1 MRRFVS
7 LAGGFRLPLS
17 AADHAPAAL
26 RPLPLP
32 SQLVLALQDSQP
44 CVSIGQQ
51 VLKYQRL
58 ADADSEYGTAL
69 HAPTSGRI
77 VAIRQQVQALPGTPL
92 ASSLILEVDGHDTAV
107 PLCPAS
113 PVQLT
118 RLDLALQLQ
127 AMGVTGSHGPLLPLE
142 WATQQQALPLLIINA
157 VEDEPG
163 LAAVSALLSAQA
175 DAVVAAIAMLEQV
188 LQPTRIVIAI
198 QQQQYAALKAM
209 HTAVAG
215 RNWHI
220 ATITAPYPAADE
232 ATLYTLLA
240 QPEEAHHSLCLPV
253 DAVAAAG
260 DAILQGQPCISR
272 IVSIC
277 GTLARPGNM
286 QALLGTPLS
295 HVMDNAGAAAGQD
308 IGHGGSLRAYTLPAD
323 QADAL
328 GLHWHS
334 NCLQAVAPAIAP
346 SVQDCVRCG
355 DCARI
360 CPSQLQPQEL
370 YWHCS
375 QQDTTQALTWGLQDC
390 SLCGL
395 CNAVCPSQLPLL
407 EQFRRSALQYR
418 TAQQQQLVADQA
430 RQRHRFRQLR
440 LERDKQEKAQRLAE
454 RAAEQ
459 AVKRQQTAS
468 TPQAAAKTT
477 TDTADK
483 QAAIAAAMARAAQRN
498 SLHQE
503 KQSSNHNDNSQL
515 DARAAA
521 IAASR
526 QATID
531 AAMARAAARKA
542 AQDAAKAAS
551 ADVHQQPEV
560 ADAISDKQAL
570 IAAAM
575 QRAAAQKSAQATT
588 APSSMDADK
597 KALIAAAMQRGAAQK
612 SAQATAVPS
621 SMDADKKALIAA
633 AMQRAA
639 VQRAAQQ
646 DGLPPTDQASSPENP

>member
-1 MRRFVS
+1 MRHFVS
-7 LAGGFRLPLS
+7 LSGGFKLPLQ
-17 AADHAPAAL
+17 AEDHPSVPL
-26 RPLPLP
+26 STLPLP

-51 VLKYQRL
+51 VLKYQQL
-58 ADADSEYGTAL
+58 ANADSQYGTAL

-77 VAIRQQVQALPGTPL
+77 IAIRQQVQALPGTPL
-92 ASSLILEVDGHDTAV
+92 ASSLILEVDGHDAAL
-107 PLCPAS
+107 PLNPAS
-113 PVQLT
+113 PAQLT

-127 AMGVTGSHGPLLPLE
+127 EMGVTGNHGPLLPLE

-163 LAAVSALLSAQA
+163 LAAVSTLLSAQA

-188 LQPTRIVIAI
+188 LQPTRIAIAI
-198 QQQQYAALKAM
+198 QQQQHAALKAM
-209 HTAVAG
+209 HTAAAG

-232 ATLYTLLA
+232 ASLCTLLA
-240 QPEEAHHSLCLPV
+240 RPEESRFSLCLPV

-260 DAILQGQPCISR
+260 AAILQGQPCISR
-272 IVSIC
+272 MVSL
-277 GTLARPGNM
+277 GGKLARPSNVL
-286 QALLGTPLS
+286 ALLGTPLS
-295 HVMDNAGAAAGQD
+295 HVMAFAGAAACQD
-308 IGHGGSLRAYTLPAD
+308 IGHGGSLRAYTLPAA

-334 NCLQAVAPAIAP
+334 NCLQAIALASAP

-370 YWHCS
+370 YWHCR
-375 QQDTTQALTWGLQDC
+375 QQDTAQALTWGLPDC

-395 CNAVCPSQLPLL
+395 CSAVCPSQLPLL
-407 EQFRRSALQYR
+407 EQFRHSALQYR
-418 TAQQQQLVADQA
+418 SAQQQQQVADQA

-459 AVKRQQTAS
+459 AAKREQAAS
-468 TPQAAAKTT
+468 TPQIAAKAT
-477 TDTADK
+477 TDSADK

-498 SLHQE
+498 SQHQE
-503 KQSSNHNDNSQL
+503 KQSTGHRDDSQP

-542 AQDAAKAAS
+542 AQDAAKAVSTDTHHPSVPAN
-551 ADVHQQPEV
+551 
-560 ADAISDKQAL
+560 AISDKQAL
-570 IAAAM
+570 IEAAM
-575 QRAAAQKSAQATT
+575 QRAAAQKSAQAAT
-588 APSSMDADK
+588 AP
-597 KALIAAAMQRGAAQK
+597 
-612 SAQATAVPS
+612 T

-639 VQRAAQQ
+639 AQKTAQQAAQQ
-646 DGLPPTDQASSPENP
+646 EDNTAPTDKANGPENP

>member
-7 LAGGFRLPLS
+7 LPGGFRLPLP
-17 AADHAPAAL
+17 AADHTPAPL
-26 RPLPLP
+26 RTLSLP

-69 HAPTSGRI
+69 HAPTSGRVI
-77 VAIRQQVQALPGTPL
+77 AIRQQVQALPGTPL
-92 ASSLILEVDGHDTAV
+92 ASSLILEVDGHDAAL

-113 PVQLT
+113 PAQLT

-163 LAAVSALLSAQA
+163 LAAISALLSAQA
-175 DAVVAAIAMLEQV
+175 DTVVAAITMLEQV

-209 HTAVAG
+209 HAAVAG
-215 RNWHI
+215 RSWQI
-220 ATITAPYPAADE
+220 ATISTPYPAADE
-232 ATLYTLLA
+232 ASLRALLA
-240 QPEEAHHSLCLPV
+240 QAEETRLSLCLPV

-260 DAILQGQPCISR
+260 AAILQGQPCISR
-272 IVSIC
+272 IVSIS
-277 GTLARPGNM
+277 GKLARPGNV

-295 HVMDNAGAAAGQD
+295 HVMDNAGAAADQD
-308 IGHGGSLRAYTLPAD
+308 IAHGGSLRAYTLPAD
-323 QADAL
+323 QAAAL

-334 NCLQAVAPAIAP
+334 NCLQVITPATAP

-375 QQDTTQALTWGLQDC
+375 QQDTAQALTWGLPDC

-395 CNAVCPSQLPLL
+395 CSAVCPSQLPLL
-407 EQFRRSALQYR
+407 EQFRHSTLQYR
-418 TAQQQQLVADQA
+418 SAQQQQQVADQA

-459 AVKRQQTAS
+459 AAKREQSAS
-468 TPQAAAKTT
+468 TPQATAKAS

-503 KQSSNHNDNSQL
+503 KQSTNHSDDSQAE
-515 DARAAA
+515 ARAAA

-526 QATID
+526 QAAID

-551 ADVHQQPEV
+551 TEAHQPPVAADVI
-560 ADAISDKQAL
+560 DDKQAL

-575 QRAAAQKSAQATT
+575 QRAAAQKA
-588 APSSMDADK
+588 
-597 KALIAAAMQRGAAQK
+597 
-612 SAQATAVPS
+612 AQATAPT

-639 VQRAAQQ
+639 AQKAAQAAAATSMDADKQALIAAAMQRAATQKAAPQ
-646 DGLPPTDQASSPENP
+646 DNPAPTDQANGPENT

>member
-7 LAGGFRLPLS
+7 LSGGFRLPL
-17 AADHAPAAL
+17 ATADHPPAPL
-26 RPLPLP
+26 RTLPLP
-32 SQLVLALQDSQP
+32 SQLVLALQDNQP

-58 ADADSEYGTAL
+58 ADADSEYGCAL

-92 ASSLILEVDGHDTAV
+92 ASSLILEADGLDTAL
-107 PLCPAS
+107 PLSPAS
-113 PVQLT
+113 LTQLN

-127 AMGVTGSHGPLLPLE
+127 EMGVTGSHGPLLPLE

-163 LAAVSALLSAQA
+163 LAAISALLSEQA
-175 DAVVAAIAMLEQV
+175 DVVVAAIAMLEQV
-188 LQPTRIVIAI
+188 LQPARMVIAI
-198 QQQQYAALKAM
+198 QQQQHAALKAM

-215 RNWHI
+215 RNWQI

-232 ATLYTLLA
+232 ASLRTLLA
-240 QPEEAHHSLCLPV
+240 QPEEARLSLCLPV

-260 DAILQGQPCISR
+260 AAILQGQPCISR
-272 IVSIC
+272 IVSIS
-277 GTLARPGNM
+277 GKLARPGNVL
-286 QALLGTPLS
+286 ALLGTPLS
-295 HVMDNAGAAAGQD
+295 HVMDNAGAAIGQD
-308 IGHGGSLRAYTLPAD
+308 ISHGGSLRAYTLPAD
-323 QADAL
+323 QANAL

-334 NCLQAVAPAIAP
+334 NCLQAIAPAAAV

-375 QQDTTQALTWGLQDC
+375 QQDTAQALIWGLPDC

-395 CNAVCPSQLPLL
+395 CSAVCPSQLPLL
-407 EQFRRSALQYR
+407 AQFRRSTLQYR
-418 TAQQQQLVADQA
+418 TAQQQQQVADQA
-430 RQRHRFRQLR
+430 RRRHRFRQLR
-440 LERDKQEKAQRLAE
+440 LQRDKQEKAQRLAE

-459 AVKRQQTAS
+459 AAKREQAAS
-468 TPQAAAKTT
+468 TPQVAAKATT
-477 TDTADK
+477 AIADK

-498 SLHQE
+498 NLHQE
-503 KQSSNHNDNSQL
+503 KQSTSHSDDNMA

-526 QATID
+526 QAAID

-551 ADVHQQPEV
+551 ADTQQPP
-560 ADAISDKQAL
+560 ATAKAINDKHALIAAAMQRAAAQKAAQTTSAPTSMDADKQAL

-575 QRAAAQKSAQATT
+575 QRAAAQK
-588 APSSMDADK
+588 
-597 KALIAAAMQRGAAQK
+597 
-612 SAQATAVPS
+612 
-621 SMDADKKALIAA
+621 
-633 AMQRAA
+633 
-639 VQRAAQQ
+639 AAQQ
-646 DGLPPTDQASSPENP
+646 DNTAPTDKPNGPENT